1 LGCGKCPGLRPL
13 GWAIAVGLGCSL
25 GGPAG
30 AEEQAGGPEKKG
42 GVVELSPVVVTA
54 TRVEEESF
62 DVPASVDAVD
72 RSVIRDKKPQ
82 VLVSEDLQ
90 RVPGTVVQ
98 NRGTFAQEEQIIIRG
113 FGARSQFGTRGVKIY
128 ADGIPATT
136 PDGQSGSAL
145 FDLASAARIEV
156 LRGAFSALY
165 GNHSGGVVQIFTQD
179 GPPRPRISGR
189 VTVGSYDTS
198 VVGLQ
203 FGGTGGRADYL
214 GSASHFE
221 TDGYRQWSGA
231 EKDQFN
237 GKVNFGFDNGG
248 RLSLVFNY
256 LSQPNNLDPL
266 SLTAAQVAVERTQA
280 QASALLFKTRRNLDN
295 IQGGLV
301 YEQDLSPRD
310 TVRVMGYLGARS
322 NEQFLSIPLN
332 GTSQGAVKAAGGVSS
347 FDRDLYGASAWW
359 TRRSELGGTPLT
371 FTAGADYENAREDR
385 RGHLNNFGV
394 IAPVANVLGVLKRD
408 EENTADTWGVFLQG
422 EWQFAPA
429 WSLSAGIRY
438 TEVSF
443 ESRDRFICTDTVN
456 TTGTPLGTCS
466 GSFTGPDGGPFA
478 PRAVT
483 AAAATQNPDDSGAVD
498 HDAWTPV
505 LGLLYRLS
513 PTTHLYA
520 NVGRSFET
528 PTIAELAFRS
538 DGGAGLNFSLQ
549 PSKSWQYEVGA
560 KMFVGADTR
569 VNAALFYIDTE
580 NEVVAD
586 TNAGGRS
593 TFKNAPGT
601 RRTGA
606 ELAVDSRFGRG
617 FAGYLAATWLDAE
630 FTDSFVTCIA
640 LPCNAANPANSAL
653 VNSGNN
659 IPNIPNYAVYGQLT
673 WAYAPLGFSAGLEA
687 WWQGKV
693 YADDR
698 NSATASKYWTASLSA
713 GFEQKWGGLRLAEYV
728 RINNLFDKEYIAAV
742 AVNNT
747 NGQFYYPAAARNYLV
762 GITASYEF

>member
-1 LGCGKCPGLRPL
+1 MRPL
-13 GWAIAVGLGCSL
+13 VLAMAMGF
-25 GGPAG
+25 GGSVPALAWSQEPTGDKQAG
-30 AEEQAGGPEKKG
+30 A
-42 GVVELSPVVVTA
+42 VELSPVVVTA
-54 TRVEEESF
+54 TRVEEKSF
-62 DVPASVDAVD
+62 DIPASIDSVD
-72 RSVIRDKKPQ
+72 RNVIQDKKPQ

-98 NRGTFAQEEQIIIRG
+98 NRGTFSQEEQIVIRG
-113 FGARSQFGTRGVKIY
+113 FGARSQFGTRGIKIY

-136 PDGQSGSAL
+136 PDGQSSSAL
-145 FDLASAARIEV
+145 FDLSSAARIEV

-179 GPPRPRISGR
+179 GAPQPTASGR
-189 VTVGSYDTS
+189 YTFGSYDTWVS
-198 VVGLQ
+198 GVQ
-203 FGGTGGRADYL
+203 FSGTTGRANYVAS
-214 GSASHFE
+214 GSLFATE
-221 TDGYRQWSGA
+221 GYRQWSGA
-231 EKDQFN
+231 HKDQFN
-237 GKVNFGFDNGG
+237 GKVNFALDNGA

-256 LSQPNNLDPL
+256 LDQNNNLDPL
-266 SLTAAQVAVERTQA
+266 SLTATQVAVDRTQA
-280 QASALLFKTRRNLDN
+280 QGSALQFKTRRNLDN
-295 IQGGLV
+295 TQGGLV
-301 YEQDLSPRD
+301 YEQDITPRD
-310 TVRVMGYLGARS
+310 TLRVMGYLGGRS

-332 GTSQGAVKAAGGVSS
+332 GTSQGAVKAAGAVSS
-347 FDRDLYGASAWW
+347 FDRDLYGGSAWW
-359 TRRSELGGTPLT
+359 TRKAELGGTPLT
-371 FTAGADYENAREDR
+371 FTAGADYENAKEDR
-385 RGHLNNFGV
+385 TGQLNNFGLV
-394 IAPVANVLGVLKRD
+394 APVANVLGVLKRD
-408 EENTADTWGVFLQG
+408 EENTVDTWGVFLQG

-438 TEVSF
+438 TEVGF
-443 ESRDRFICTDTVN
+443 ESDDRFICTDTIN

-466 GSFTGPDGGPFA
+466 GSFTGNDGGPFT
-478 PRAVT
+478 PRPV
-483 AAAATQNPDDSGAVD
+483 AAAAASQNPDDSGSVD

-513 PTTHLYA
+513 PTTNLYA

-528 PTIAELAFRS
+528 PTLAELAFRS

-580 NEVVAD
+580 NEVVTD

-593 TFKNAPGT
+593 TFKNVPGT
-601 RRTGA
+601 RRIGA
-606 ELAVDSRFGRG
+606 ELSLDSRFGRG
-617 FAGYLAATWLDAE
+617 FAGYLAATYLNAE

-640 LPCNAANPANSAL
+640 LPCNAANPANSAV

-659 IPNIPNYAVYGQLT
+659 IPNIPNYTVYGQLS
-673 WAYAPLGFSAGLEA
+673 WAYAPLAFSAGLEA

-698 NSATASKYWTASLSA
+698 NTATASSYWVANLSA
-713 GFEQKWGGLRLAEYV
+713 GFEQKWGGLRLSEFV
-728 RINNLFDKEYIAAV
+728 RINNLFDEEYISAV

-747 NGQFYYPAAARNYLV
+747 NAQYYYPAADLNYLV
-762 GITASYEF
+762 GITASYQF

>member
-1 LGCGKCPGLRPL
+1 MIHGECFRARR
-13 GWAIAVGLGCSL
+13 WALAVAVACSS
-25 GGPAG
+25 G
-30 AEEQAGGPEKKG
+30 AAWAQEQGAQEKKG
-42 GVVELSPVVVTA
+42 GVTELSPVVVTA
-54 TRVEEESF
+54 TRVEEKSF
-62 DVPASVDAVD
+62 DIPASIDSVE
-72 RSVIRDKKPQ
+72 RGVIRDKKPQ

-98 NRGTFAQEEQIIIRG
+98 NRGTFSQEEQIVIRG

-136 PDGQSGSAL
+136 PDGQSSSAL

-179 GPPRPRISGR
+179 GPPRPTLSGR

-198 VVGLQ
+198 VTGLQ
-203 FGGTGGRADYL
+203 FGGTSGRADYIA
-214 GSASHFE
+214 SASHFE

-231 EKDQFN
+231 QKDQFN
-237 GKVNFGFDNGG
+237 GKVNFSLDNGA
-248 RLSLVFNY
+248 RLSFVFNY
-256 LSQPNNLDPL
+256 LDQPDNLDPL
-266 SLTAAQVAVERTQA
+266 SLTAAQVAVDRTQA
-280 QASALLFKTRRNLDN
+280 QASALQFKTRRNLDN
-295 IQGGLV
+295 TQGGLV
-301 YEQDLSPRD
+301 YEQALTPRD
-310 TVRVMGYLGARS
+310 TLRVMGYLGARS

-332 GTSQGAVKAAGGVSS
+332 GISQGAVKAAGGVSS

-359 TRRSELGGTPLT
+359 TRKSELGGTPLT
-371 FTAGADYENAREDR
+371 FTAGAEYENAREDR
-385 RGHLNNFGV
+385 KGELNNFGV
-394 IAPVANVLGVLKRD
+394 VAPVPNVLGVLKRD
-408 EENTADTWGVFLQG
+408 EENTTDTWGVFLQG
-422 EWQFAPA
+422 DWQFAPA

-438 TEVSF
+438 TEVGF
-443 ESRDRFICTDTVN
+443 ESDDRFICTNTVN

-466 GSFTGPDGGPFA
+466 GSFTGNDGGPFT
-478 PRAVT
+478 PRPVT
-483 AAAATQNPDDSGAVD
+483 AAAASQNPDDSGSVD

-513 PTTHLYA
+513 PTANLYA

-528 PTIAELAFRS
+528 PTLAELAFRS

-549 PSKSWQYEVGA
+549 PSKSWQYEVGT

-569 VNAALFYIDTE
+569 LNAALFYIDTE
-580 NEVVAD
+580 NEVVTD

-606 ELAVDSRFGRG
+606 ELSLDSRFGRG
-617 FAGYLAATWLDAE
+617 FAGYLAATYLEAE

-640 LPCNAANPANSAL
+640 LPCNAANPGNSAL

-659 IPNIPNYAVYGQLT
+659 IPNIPNYTVYGQLS

-698 NSATASKYWTASLSA
+698 NTATASKYWTASLSA
-713 GFEQKWGGLRLAEYV
+713 GFEQNWGGLRLSEFA
-728 RINNLFDKEYIAAV
+728 RINNLFDKEYISAV

-747 NGQFYYPAAARNYLV
+747 NAQYYYPAADRNYLV
-762 GITASYEF
+762 GIAASYQF